1 MAKILVI
8 EDDTVTADEIVG
20 TLNEHGFEV
29 EWQADG
35 QDGLQAASTGNFD
48 AITLDRMLPGQE
60 GLGIIQALRANGV
73 QTPVLVLSA
82 LSDIDERIRGLRA
95 GGDDYLTK
103 PFSLDELTARVDALL
118 RRRNIDAPLSVLRVA
133 DLEMN
138 LLAREVRR
146 AGKKVDLMPRE
157 FQLLEYLMRHAG
169 QVVTRRMLFEAVWDY
184 HFDPHTNV
192 IEVQIGRLRRKID
205 ENQAKTL
212 LRTIRGSGYVLETS

>member
-20 TLNEHGFEV
+20 TLNGHGFEV

-35 QDGLQAASTGNFD
+35 QEGLQAASTGNFD

-146 AGKKVDLMPRE
+146 AGKKIDLMPRE

-205 ENQAKTL
+205 ENQTKTL